1 MINYKKIYNKYFLM
15 VAFLA
20 IIYLGFLVIRPY
32 LVSIF
37 MSIVVAY
44 LLYPIYE
51 WFGRRLRKSISAV
64 IMILLVIS
72 VIVLPLLV
80 IINSV
85 SKETETILKTFN
97 AEDFLKGVE
106 DVMKLVPSKPL
117 YTYIDEVIDMA
128 SLYVLEK
135 AKSFLIELP
144 RMIIAFFV
152 FLFSLYYFFV
162 HGKDVFYFIVP
173 YLPLTKLQRQ
183 NFIKEFSQ
191 VSHAVVYGILFGS
204 LLEGIISAVSFY
216 IFGVNA
222 PVLFGFLIAVVAALP
237 GIGPA
242 VVWIP
247 IAIVKLAMGE
257 WGNAIG
263 IFLVGLILI
272 SYIEVFLR
280 PKLIGDKSGIHPA
293 IILIGVLGG
302 FQIFGFAG
310 LLMGPLVLAILGVFF
325 KIYSE
330 RGGVYE
336 IEDKED

>member
-1 MINYKKIYNKYFLM
+1 M

-144 RMIIAFFV
+144 P
-152 FLFSLYYFFV
+152 
-162 HGKDVFYFIVP
+162 KD
-173 YLPLTKLQRQ
+173 
-183 NFIKEFSQ
+183 
-191 VSHAVVYGILFGS
+191 
-204 LLEGIISAVSFY
+204 AVS
-216 IFGVNA
+216 I
-222 PVLFGFLIAVVAALP
+222 P
-237 GIGPA
+237 GEIN
-242 VVWIP
+242 VSSSNDV
-247 IAIVKLAMGE
+247 
-257 WGNAIG
+257 
-263 IFLVGLILI
+263 I
-272 SYIEVFLR
+272 S
-280 PKLIGDKSGIHPA
+280 A
-293 IILIGVLGG
+293 IIL
-302 FQIFGFAG
+302 
-310 LLMGPLVLAILGVFF
+310 F
-325 KIYSE
+325 KI
-330 RGGVYE
+330 
-336 IEDKED
+336 